1 MEKIT
6 KPSISAIPTL
16 IELSNNYIQW
26 GKDFEK
32 HLQNGGK
39 SSAFTWKSG
48 LYSEM
53 RNQLRLITKE
63 HCTFCD
69 GHPIGHISK
78 ETIEHYFPK
87 EQYPLISYD
96 WDNLFYC
103 CDKCQSE
110 ANKIPFQESLK
121 PDNSTYQFDDYFYFD
136 LGSGELKILE
146 NLANDKPEAFAK
158 ANAFLLRYGISNNPI
173 RNKERKFIFRVIQND
188 LKSNNSE
195 IYDFKRDDFSYRYIY
210 DYIVKLNGIEQII

>member
-16 IELSNNYIQW
+16 IELSKNYIQW
-26 GKDFEK
+26 GKDFET

-39 SSAFTWKSG
+39 SSSFTWKGG
-48 LYSEM
+48 LYKEM
-53 RNQLRLITKE
+53 RHQLCLITKE

-69 GHPIGHISK
+69 GHPIGDTSK
-78 ETIEHYFPK
+78 ETIEHYYPK
-87 EQYPLISYD
+87 GEYPLKSYD

-110 ANKIPFQESLK
+110 ANKKPFQETLK

-146 NLANDKPEAFAK
+146 NLVTDEPETFAK

-173 RNKERKFIFRVIQND
+173 RNMERKQIFKVIQNI
-188 LKSNNSE
+188 LKNNNSE
-195 IYDFKRDDFSYRYIY
+195 INDFKRDDFKYRYIY
-210 DYIVKLNGIEQII
+210 DYVVKLNGIEETI